1 MVKTVSAAD
10 IYEKLREKISSWP
23 VRVPKTKEADE
34 MLRILFTEEEA
45 EFLTHFAAPYQDGQ
59 TFDQIV
65 ENIKKPREKAQA
77 IVDRLVSRGLLFKF
91 ASKRDN
97 MVYYTL
103 MPLIPGIF
111 EFYFSSGRDSD
122 EKRRVAELFEK
133 YYMNG
138 FGMELGA
145 SNYPAIRVIPV
156 EKTIDLN
163 TKINTEL
170 SIFPFEKMSEFIA
183 TSRKIAVINCA
194 CRTKKKCIH
203 PIETCVVFDASA
215 EFMVERGFGRYLSIE
230 EALELLEKT
239 EKAGL
244 VHCAMNT
251 QTKPQFICNCCTC
264 ACLGLRSL
272 VELHNPRAFA
282 KSNFLPVRDDEIC
295 TKCKRCVN
303 ICPFKAN
310 VYHPEH
316 DSYPERIA
324 FLQERCVGCGLCAY
338 HCPTGAIKMVKVGD
352 QLPEKTP
359 REMWVRVEAERV
371 H

>member
-1 MVKTVSAAD
+1 MTVVD
-10 IYEKLREKISSWP
+10 IFDKLREKISTWP
-23 VRVPKTKEADE
+23 IRVPRTQELMEILKV
-34 MLRILFTEEEA
+34 LFTAEEA

-59 TFDQIV
+59 TLDQIV
-65 ENIKKPREKAQA
+65 ERTGKPREKVQA

-91 ASKRDN
+91 TSRRDGL
-97 MVYYTL
+97 VHFTL

-122 EKRRVAELFEK
+122 EKRRVAELFER
-133 YYMNG
+133 YYMSG
-138 FGMELGA
+138 FGMEIGP
-145 SNYPAIRVIPV
+145 SDYPAMRVMPV
-156 EKTIDLN
+156 EKTITLN
-163 TKINTEL
+163 AKINADL

-183 TSRKIAVINCA
+183 TSQKIAVINCA
-194 CRTKKKCIH
+194 CRTKKKCVH

-215 EFMVERGFGRYLSIE
+215 EFMVERGFGRYLSVE
-230 EALELLEKT
+230 EALRLLEET

-282 KSNFLPVRDDEIC
+282 KSNFLPVRDDEVC
-295 TKCKRCVN
+295 TKCKRCVD
-303 ICPFKAN
+303 ICPFRAN
-310 VYHPEH
+310 VFHLEH
-316 DSYPERIA
+316 DNYSEKIA

-338 HCPTGAIKMVKVGD
+338 HCPAGAIKLVKVED
-352 QLPEKTP
+352 QVPEKTP
-359 REMWVRVEAERV
+359 REMWTRVEAERA